1 MSSKS
6 MVCVAVTVLAFL
18 MGGRAETA
26 DIQSLAPGT
35 KYDPRI
41 PTPAS
46 VIGHDFGEEIS
57 SPDEIA
63 AYLRALNAAAPTR
76 TALVEYARSWEGRP
90 MHALIIGAPERL
102 GRMAALKADLRKLGD
117 PRGLTPAEADR
128 LVNELPAVVAL
139 LHGVH
144 GNEISSGGA
153 AMAEAY
159 HLLAAQ
165 GDATVDTILRE
176 AVVIIDPA
184 QNPDGRARFV
194 FHNRMGRAATA
205 DPEPLAAERDEPW
218 PGGRSNH
225 YLFDLNRDWFAQTQP
240 ETRGKVALLLDWMP
254 HVVVDLHEMSGESTY
269 YFPPSAPP
277 GNPWMTDT
285 QRQWLD
291 EFGKATAATFDARG
305 FPYFIREVFDS
316 FYPGYGVSWPMAQGA
331 IGMTFEKA
339 SARGLV
345 YRRADGT
352 ALTYLDGIREHFTA
366 ALATAETAAR
376 NRPRLLRD
384 FRDFRMSGARM
395 GEQGPVREYLIGP
408 GRDPAQAE
416 RLARVLVMNGIE
428 VYRATEAVKVGDRT
442 WPAGTFVVPVGQ
454 PAARLL
460 RNVLDSH
467 TGMDEGFLTLQ
478 DQRRRNR
485 QPDQIYDV
493 TAWSLS
499 ELWDLDFATAA
510 VPTAAKTT
518 RFQPELETSGAASP
532 LPASTVGYLLP
543 WNASTAA
550 VVAEALAGGLRVR
563 VVGGG
568 FTLGGRRFPI
578 GTALVRHSDNPSD
591 LTARLGSLV
600 ARHGATVV
608 PIDSA
613 FVEDGVSLGSG
624 QVRALRAP
632 RVLLAWD
639 VPTSSL
645 SAGWA
650 RYVLER
656 RYGIVPTAVRVGS
669 FGRTDLSRFDVI
681 VLPSGTYSPQ
691 LTGDGLRRLK
701 DWINAGGTLVTL
713 AEASRWATRDGIGL
727 LDTKTEF
734 RDGSAESD
742 GPPKPKSDAS
752 KGSFDYDK
760 AITPAAERPELV
772 PGAIL
777 RVTLDPEHLLGAGTD
792 GEVQAMVESQR
803 VFAPITLDKGRN
815 VATFAKKDRLLASGI
830 LWPESRDQL
839 PQKAYLI
846 EQPMGR
852 GRVIAFA
859 EDPNARAFA
868 EATQLLFANA
878 VLFGAAR

>member
-1 MSSKS
+1 
-6 MVCVAVTVLAFL
+6 
-18 MGGRAETA
+18 
-26 DIQSLAPGT
+26 
-35 KYDPRI
+35 
-41 PTPAS
+41 
-46 VIGHDFGEEIS
+46 
-57 SPDEIA
+57 
-63 AYLRALNAAAPTR
+63 
-76 TALVEYARSWEGRP
+76 
-90 MHALIIGAPERL
+90 
-102 GRMAALKADLRKLGD
+102 
-117 PRGLTPAEADR
+117 
-128 LVNELPAVVAL
+128 
-139 LHGVH
+139 
-144 GNEISSGGA
+144 
-153 AMAEAY
+153 
-159 HLLAAQ
+159 
-165 GDATVDTILRE
+165 
-176 AVVIIDPA
+176 
-184 QNPDGRARFV
+184 
-194 FHNRMGRAATA
+194 
-205 DPEPLAAERDEPW
+205 
-218 PGGRSNH
+218 
-225 YLFDLNRDWFAQTQP
+225 
-240 ETRGKVALLLDWMP
+240 
-254 HVVVDLHEMSGESTY
+254 
-269 YFPPSAPP
+269 
-277 GNPWMTDT
+277 
-285 QRQWLD
+285 
-291 EFGKATAATFDARG
+291 
-305 FPYFIREVFDS
+305 
-316 FYPGYGVSWPMAQGA
+316 
-331 IGMTFEKA
+331 
-339 SARGLV
+339 
-345 YRRADGT
+345 
-352 ALTYLDGIREHFTA
+352 
-366 ALATAETAAR
+366 
-376 NRPRLLRD
+376 
-384 FRDFRMSGARM
+384 
-395 GEQGPVREYLIGP
+395 
-408 GRDPAQAE
+408 
-416 RLARVLVMNGIE
+416 
-428 VYRATEAVKVGDRT
+428 
-442 WPAGTFVVPVGQ
+442 
-454 PAARLL
+454 
-460 RNVLDSH
+460 
-467 TGMDEGFLTLQ
+467 
-478 DQRRRNR
+478 
-485 QPDQIYDV
+485 
-493 TAWSLS
+493 
-499 ELWDLDFATAA
+499 
-510 VPTAAKTT
+510 
-518 RFQPELETSGAASP
+518 
-532 LPASTVGYLLP
+532 
-543 WNASTAA
+543 
-550 VVAEALAGGLRVR
+550 
-563 VVGGG
+563 
-568 FTLGGRRFPI
+568 
-578 GTALVRHSDNPSD
+578 
-591 LTARLGSLV
+591 
-600 ARHGATVV
+600 VV